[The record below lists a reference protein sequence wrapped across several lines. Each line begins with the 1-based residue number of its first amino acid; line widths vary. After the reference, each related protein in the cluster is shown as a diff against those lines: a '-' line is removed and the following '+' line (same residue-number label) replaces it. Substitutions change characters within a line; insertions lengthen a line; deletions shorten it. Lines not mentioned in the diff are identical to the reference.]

1 MRSDLLID
9 LFQAYVG
16 EDTNE
21 FIKVAQDIIKEEERK
36 KHTLLAKN
44 LKEILSSKENL
55 SIIQSK
61 FSKRYKSNIPIPRD
75 VEKGFPLFEIK
86 EYYSNF
92 NDLVLSNDVSEQ
104 LNFIVEEIRS
114 SEVLNTYGLKPKQKI
129 LFCGPPGTGKT
140 LSAKV
145 LSSVIGYPLVYIKFD
160 SIISSYLG
168 ETATNLRK
176 IFEFIK
182 QGEWIVLFDEFDII
196 GKKRDDPYEHGEIK
210 RVVNNFMQMM
220 DNYEGESLLIAAT
233 NHQYLLDTAIW
244 RRFDDILYFD
254 MPDNPRRQLLF
265 NKYLKVFKISKD
277 IDIQNLAD
285 STNDFSPADIAQT
298 CEEALRRAILNN
310 IKEIKS
316 EDINWSIKQQQ
327 RKKSIIRMA

>member
-1 MRSDLLID
+1 
-9 LFQAYVG
+9 
-16 EDTNE
+16 
-21 FIKVAQDIIKEEERK
+21 
-36 KHTLLAKN
+36 
-44 LKEILSSKENL
+44 
-55 SIIQSK
+55 
-61 FSKRYKSNIPIPRD
+61 
-75 VEKGFPLFEIK
+75 
-86 EYYSNF
+86 
-92 NDLVLSNDVSEQ
+92 
-104 LNFIVEEIRS
+104 
-114 SEVLNTYGLKPKQKI
+114 
-129 LFCGPPGTGKT
+129 
-140 LSAKV
+140 
-145 LSSVIGYPLVYIKFD
+145 
-160 SIISSYLG
+160 
-168 ETATNLRK
+168 
-176 IFEFIK
+176 
-182 QGEWIVLFDEFDII
+182 
-196 GKKRDDPYEHGEIK
+196 
-210 RVVNNFMQMM
+210 MM